1 MEFNEKLQELR
12 KEKGMSQEALA
23 YELGVSRQAVSKWET
38 AQGYPEMD
46 KLIQIG
52 KLFHVSMDYL
62 LNNENVVQNTES
74 ENEGN
79 ASYVYTMEMIESTL
93 RWKKRFAF
101 FIAFGVAFIVG
112 ALSFPIL
119 MRNSDMGGAVFLLAV
134 AISAA
139 IFIASGLMD
148 HHLCEHLDER
158 IYVKQSDI
166 DQLHEQYRRFRMK
179 FTLMITLG
187 VFLCIIGLCVVVL
200 MDALYTQYSDKNGVW
215 FVLFVAVA
223 LLLIIPAGIIDSSYQ
238 RFVYFDKHNKNKE
251 KEQKKIKEAEEGKT
265 AKYDFLWGITMPLT
279 AFFFIWQGLEYD
291 NWKIMWIVF
300 PVMAIITTGFINILN
315 LLDKNKQDK

>member
-1 MEFNEKLQELR
+1 
-12 KEKGMSQEALA
+12 
-23 YELGVSRQAVSKWET
+23 
-38 AQGYPEMD
+38 
-46 KLIQIG
+46 
-52 KLFHVSMDYL
+52 
-62 LNNENVVQNTES
+62 
-74 ENEGN
+74 
-79 ASYVYTMEMIESTL
+79 
-93 RWKKRFAF
+93 
-101 FIAFGVAFIVG
+101 
-112 ALSFPIL
+112 
-119 MRNSDMGGAVFLLAV
+119 
-134 AISAA
+134 
-139 IFIASGLMD
+139 
-148 HHLCEHLDER
+148 
-158 IYVKQSDI
+158 
-166 DQLHEQYRRFRMK
+166 MK

-300 PVMAIITTGFINILN
+300 PVMAIVTTGFINILN

>member
-1 MEFNEKLQELR
+1 M
-12 KEKGMSQEALA
+12 
-23 YELGVSRQAVSKWET
+23 ET

-119 MRNSDMGGAVFLLAV
+119 MRNSDMGGAVFFV
-134 AISAA
+134 G
-139 IFIASGLMD
+139 SG
-148 HHLCEHLDER
+148 
-158 IYVKQSDI
+158 
-166 DQLHEQYRRFRMK
+166 
-179 FTLMITLG
+179 
-187 VFLCIIGLCVVVL
+187 
-200 MDALYTQYSDKNGVW
+200 N
-215 FVLFVAVA
+215 
-223 LLLIIPAGIIDSSYQ
+223 
-238 RFVYFDKHNKNKE
+238 
-251 KEQKKIKEAEEGKT
+251 
-265 AKYDFLWGITMPLT
+265 
-279 AFFFIWQGLEYD
+279 
-291 NWKIMWIVF
+291 
-300 PVMAIITTGFINILN
+300 
-315 LLDKNKQDK
+315 

>member
-1 MEFNEKLQELR
+1 MHHR
-12 KEKGMSQEALA
+12 
-23 YELGVSRQAVSKWET
+23 
-38 AQGYPEMD
+38 
-46 KLIQIG
+46 
-52 KLFHVSMDYL
+52 
-62 LNNENVVQNTES
+62 
-74 ENEGN
+74 
-79 ASYVYTMEMIESTL
+79 
-93 RWKKRFAF
+93 
-101 FIAFGVAFIVG
+101 IV
-112 ALSFPIL
+112 
-119 MRNSDMGGAVFLLAV
+119 
-134 AISAA
+134 
-139 IFIASGLMD
+139 
-148 HHLCEHLDER
+148 
-158 IYVKQSDI
+158 
-166 DQLHEQYRRFRMK
+166 
-179 FTLMITLG
+179 
-187 VFLCIIGLCVVVL
+187 CVVVL

-300 PVMAIITTGFINILN
+300 PVMAIVTTGFINILN

>member
-1 MEFNEKLQELR
+1 
-12 KEKGMSQEALA
+12 
-23 YELGVSRQAVSKWET
+23 
-38 AQGYPEMD
+38 
-46 KLIQIG
+46 
-52 KLFHVSMDYL
+52 
-62 LNNENVVQNTES
+62 
-74 ENEGN
+74 
-79 ASYVYTMEMIESTL
+79 
-93 RWKKRFAF
+93 
-101 FIAFGVAFIVG
+101 
-112 ALSFPIL
+112 
-119 MRNSDMGGAVFLLAV
+119 
-134 AISAA
+134 
-139 IFIASGLMD
+139 
-148 HHLCEHLDER
+148 
-158 IYVKQSDI
+158 
-166 DQLHEQYRRFRMK
+166 
-179 FTLMITLG
+179 MITLG

-300 PVMAIITTGFINILN
+300 PVMAIVTTGFINILN